1 MYVLGLD
8 VGTQGARAV
17 VCDAEGRTLAS
28 AQCPLAQPCRS
39 LPDGWFEQD
48 PEDWWRAACR
58 CLSEVT
64 AQLKAGGASPAQ
76 IRALAVDS
84 TSGTVLPIDPHGRP
98 LRPAIMYNDARA
110 SREAQQCNE
119 AAGAPLFNASFAL
132 AKILWVRTN
141 EPNVYHAA
149 ARFIH
154 AADFIVGKLTGRWDV
169 TDFSNALKTGYD
181 LSSLAWPEMI
191 EAKLGIPLSK
201 LPAVATPGEP
211 IAAVSAEA
219 AQATGLAEGTI
230 VAAGMTD
237 GTAGFIASGA
247 ADPGQWNTTL
257 GTTLV
262 VRGVSH
268 RPVHDPLG
276 RIYNH
281 RHPQGYWLP
290 GGAGNTGGEWFALH
304 FPNRDYA
311 ELDRQAE
318 ALLPT
323 EAIVYPL
330 ARRGERLPFLCGKAE
345 GFVLGD
351 AGTEAGLY
359 AAGLQG
365 VALVERWTYELLDSL
380 GAGYPREVFTTGGGA
395 RSRIWSQLRADVLQ
409 VPVAAPQNS
418 EAAMGSAVLAASRTL
433 YPSLSSAAR
442 AMVRAG
448 YRVEPRPALADLYK
462 AKLGLLKDACA
473 SRGYL
478 TDPS

>member
-17 VCDAEGRTLAS
+17 VCDPEGRVVAS
-28 AQCPLAQPCRS
+28 AQCPLPQTRRG

-58 CLSEVT
+58 CLSDAVSQLEV
-64 AQLKAGGASPAQ
+64 GGASPAQ

-84 TSGTVLPIDPHGRP
+84 TSGTVVPISSDGTP
-98 LRPAIMYNDARA
+98 LRPAIMYNDGRA

-119 AAGAPLFNASFAL
+119 AAGVPMFNASFAL
-132 AKILWVRTN
+132 AKILWVRAN
-141 EPNVYHAA
+141 EPNVYQAA

-154 AADFIVGKLTGRWDV
+154 AADFIVGRLTGRWDI

-181 LSSLAWPEMI
+181 LASLSWPEMI
-191 EAKLGIPLSK
+191 EAKLGVPLSK
-201 LPAVATPGEP
+201 LPSVTAPGEP
-211 IAAVSAEA
+211 IAVVSAEA
-219 AQATGLAEGTI
+219 AQATGLAEGTT
-230 VAAGMTD
+230 VVAGMTD
-237 GTAGFIASGA
+237 GTAGFVASGA
-247 ADPGQWNTTL
+247 VAPGQWNTTL

-268 RPVHDPLG
+268 QPVHDPHG

-290 GGAGNTGGEWFALH
+290 GGAGNTGGEWFAVH

-311 ELDRQAE
+311 ELDRRAE

-323 EAIVYPL
+323 EAVVYPL
-330 ARRGERLPFLCGKAE
+330 ARRGERLPFLSSEAE
-345 GFVLGD
+345 GFVLGNT
-351 AGTEAGLY
+351 ASEVELY

-380 GAGYPREVFTTGGGA
+380 GAGYPQEVFTTGGGA

-409 VPVAAPQNS
+409 VPVSAPQNS
-418 EAAMGSAVLAASRTL
+418 EAAVGSAILAASKTL
-433 YPSLSSAAR
+433 YPDLSSAVR
-442 AMVRAG
+442 TMVHVG
-448 YRVEPRPALADLYK
+448 YRVEPRPALADVYRE
-462 AKLGLLKDACA
+462 KLGRLKEACA

-478 TDPS
+478 G